1 MVSSPHAD
9 DIKQTIT
16 ILIIREIRDA
26 IGRKQRE
33 FREFPPGK
41 SPLRYE
47 RWPVV

>member
-16 ILIIREIRDA
+16 ILIINRTRREIRDT

-47 RWPVV
+47 R